1 MKEYKVIKPFG
12 NALKGDVFKQVE
24 EGDDLYCMERYEDDD
39 CVSKDTEKYIKSWV
53 SMELDDTTVMS
64 LVNEGYLM
72 LIQNEENSSN
82 KLDELKI
89 FIESMISTYQ
99 KDYKN
104 LMDSYNEGSVQP
116 CVKVE
121 AETVYYNL
129 MKVLETIKNKIN
141 E

>member
-104 LMDSYNEGSVQP
+104 LMDSYNEGNVQP

>member
-24 EGDDLYCMERYEDDD
+24 EGDDLYYMVRYEDDD

-53 SMELDDTTVMS
+53 SMELDDITVTS
-64 LVNEGYLM
+64 LVNDGYLT

-82 KLDELKI
+82 KLDELKV

-104 LMDSYNEGSVQP
+104 LMDSYNEGNVQP

>member
-53 SMELDDTTVMS
+53 TIELDEHTINQFVE
-64 LVNEGYLM
+64 NGYL
-72 LIQNEENSSN
+72 IQVKGEDEAIN
-82 KLDELKI
+82 KLAELKE
-89 FIESMISTYQ
+89 FIYTMANTYES
-99 KDYKN
+99 DYKA
-104 LMDSYNEGSVQP
+104 LMDSYNEGNVQP

>member
-72 LIQNEENSSN
+72 LIQNEESSSN

-104 LMDSYNEGSVQP
+104 LMDSYNEGNVQP